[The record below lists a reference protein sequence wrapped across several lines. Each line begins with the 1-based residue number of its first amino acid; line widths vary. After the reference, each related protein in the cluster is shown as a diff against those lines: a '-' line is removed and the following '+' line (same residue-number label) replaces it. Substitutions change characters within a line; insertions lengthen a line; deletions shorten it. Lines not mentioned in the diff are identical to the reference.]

1 MGKWL
6 DVLTVSVVVAGTL
19 MPVGIAYAQDT
30 GSSDDVDGSGRITDD
45 GSATDRRYGL
55 LNANGDILRIDR
67 EAGTVSFCQKENQ
80 TWRCVPAPL
89 AEEAYIAEIN
99 ALYGEVDRLTARLEE
114 LQDDGDQKESEI
126 DGISKAPSSEG
137 VAPPEDMARAPETKT
152 IPSPSLSEEDEAQLD
167 KMLQFSEKAMRRFLG
182 LMRDL
187 RTEFDGEK
195 GG

>member
-1 MGKWL
+1 
-6 DVLTVSVVVAGTL
+6 
-19 MPVGIAYAQDT
+19 MPVGAAYAQDA
-30 GSSDDVDGSGRITDD
+30 GSSNDLAGAGILTDD
-45 GSATDRRYGL
+45 GAVEDRRYGL

-99 ALYGEVDRLTARLEE
+99 ALYEEVDRLTARLEE
-114 LQDDGDQKESEI
+114 LQKNGGRSDSEKG
-126 DGISKAPSSEG
+126 GIGKAPSTQS
-137 VAPPEDMARAPETKT
+137 VAPPEDAARAPETKVK
-152 IPSPSLSEEDEAQLD
+152 PSPGLSEEDEAQLD
-167 KMLQFSEKAMRRFLG
+167 KMLRFSERAMRRFMG

-187 RTEFDGEK
+187 RTEFDGEQ